1 MKASLQW
8 MNEYVPVD
16 MNRPAQELADELTQA
31 GIPVEDVIAMD
42 NGIKK
47 IYTGKIVEITKH
59 PDADKLQVCQVEC
72 LTEEGE
78 PVTKQIVTAA
88 TNVAVGQIVPVAYHK
103 SRLADGTEIKK
114 GKLRGVVSEGM
125 FCSVAEFGISSDLVL
140 PEEAQGI
147 YIFPEGTP
155 IGLDVKDVLGL
166 NDTVYEF
173 ELTAN
178 RADCFSMVGLSRE
191 FGIMTNQK
199 ALFPVIMVNENGES
213 IEGKASVSIEA
224 DDLCTRFTARVVTD
238 VKVEPSPLWMQ
249 NRLRNS
255 GIRPINNVVDV
266 TNYVMLELGQPM
278 HAYDYDHVKGHKLV
292 ARRAKNGEVLV
303 TLDGS
308 KRELNDSMLIIADAE
323 RPVGVAGIMG
333 GFDSEVTNETTTV
346 MFEAAVFIGP
356 SIRRTAKALG
366 MRSEASGR
374 FERGVN
380 HKYTAYAIDR
390 AAQLLQQICPTCKVD
405 VGVIDVYKNPV
416 EQHTVTFTAEQIN
429 DYLGTNIEKD
439 EMIRILTALEFVVT
453 EEGDKLSALVPTWRG
468 DVTVMPDIAEEVAR
482 IYNYDNI
489 APTIP
494 VAVLSSGG
502 MTPKKALTKQV
513 THALAKLGMT
523 QIITFSF
530 MHKDGLTNMML
541 PEGDSRYTAI
551 PILNPIS
558 EEFPYMRTTLVP
570 AVIDAAKRNIAQQN
584 KDLWLFETANVYEPK
599 ALPLTEVPH
608 ERPMAC
614 GILMGK
620 VNQAAWNQSERT
632 TDFYDVKGIVDALL
646 AELGITEFKIHRYQK
661 EIVDYYNVSE
671 DYYRKS
677 LDRHVTF
684 KRLYEE
690 YYHPGVSAYYTVD
703 GIKIAQYG
711 ELHPQVSKNFD
722 LPGKV
727 YMFEIDLEA
736 VLSLTIPPFRY
747 TSFSKFPGTSRD
759 LAIVA
764 PVSVS
769 SGEILSI
776 IKEHGGEYLESESI
790 FDVYEGEHIEAGYR
804 SLAYNLQF
812 RSMEGT
818 LNDEDIDG
826 NIQAII
832 DALAEINCKLR

>member
-8 MNEYVPVD
+8 MNEYVPLD
-16 MNRPAQELADELTQA
+16 LNRPAQELADELTQA
-31 GIPVEDVIAMD
+31 GIPVEEVLSMD
-42 NGIKK
+42 PGLKK

-59 PDADKLQVCQVEC
+59 PDADKLQVCQVQC
-72 LTEEGE
+72 LSEDGEEI
-78 PVTKQIVTAA
+78 TKQIVTAA

-125 FCSVAEFGISSDLVL
+125 FCSVAEFGISSDLVR

-155 IGLDVKDVLGL
+155 IGLDIKEALMLD
-166 NDTVYEF
+166 DTVYEF

-213 IEGKASVSIEA
+213 IEGKASVAIEA
-224 DDLCTRFTARVVTD
+224 HDLCTRFTSRLVTN
-238 VKVEPSPLWMQ
+238 VTIELSPLWMQ

-278 HAYDYDHVKGHKLV
+278 HAYDYDCVADHTLI
-292 ARRAKNGEVLV
+292 ARRAKAGEKLT
-303 TLDGS
+303 TLDGNE
-308 KRELNDSMLIIADAE
+308 RELNESMLIIADTKG
-323 RPVGVAGIMG
+323 PIGVAGVMG
-333 GFDSEVTNETTTV
+333 GLTSEVTDKTTNV
-346 MFEAAVFIGP
+346 LFEAAVFNGP
-356 SIRRTAKALG
+356 SIRRTSKALG

-390 AAQLLQQICPTCKVD
+390 AAQLLQQICPSCKVS
-405 VGVIDVYKNPV
+405 VGVIDVYPEPV
-416 EQHTVTFTAEQIN
+416 EQRTVTFTAEQIN
-429 DYLGTNIEKD
+429 DYLGTSIEKD
-439 EMIRILTALEFVVT
+439 RMIDILTKLEFGIT
-453 EEGDKLSALVPTWRG
+453 ESGDTIEALVPTWRD

-482 IYNYDNI
+482 IVSYDNI

-502 MTPKKALTKQV
+502 MTPKKALTKEV
-513 THALAKLGMT
+513 THYLAHAGLS

-541 PEGDSRYTAI
+541 PEGDNRYTAI

-570 AVIDAAKRNIAQQN
+570 AVIEAAKRNIAQQN

-614 GILMGK
+614 GIMMGK
-620 VNQAAWNQSERT
+620 VTEPAWNQAQRD
-632 TDFYDVKGIVDALL
+632 TDFYDVKGVVDGLL
-646 AELGITEFKIHRYQK
+646 AKLGLTQFDIQPS
-661 EIVDYYNVSE
+661 SE
-671 DYYRKS
+671 S
-677 LDRHVTF
+677 
-684 KRLYEE
+684 
-690 YYHPGVSAYYTVD
+690 YYHPGVSAHYTVN
-703 GIKIAQYG
+703 GVTIANYG
-711 ELHPQVSKNFD
+711 ELHPQVVKNFD
-722 LPGKV
+722 LSGKV

-736 VLSLTIPPFRY
+736 VLSITVPPFRY
-747 TSFSKFPGTSRD
+747 QSFSKFPGTSRD

-764 PVSVS
+764 PVSVT
-769 SGEILSI
+769 SGEIVAL
-776 IKEHGGEYLESESI
+776 IKEHGGEYLESVSI

-826 NIQAII
+826 AIQAII
-832 DALAEINCKLR
+832 DALATKNCKLR

>member
-8 MNEYVPVD
+8 MNEYVPLD
-16 MNRPAQELADELTQA
+16 LNRPAQELADELTQA
-31 GIPVEDVIAMD
+31 GIPVEEVLSMD
-42 NGIKK
+42 PGLKK

-59 PDADKLQVCQVEC
+59 PDADKLQVCQVQC
-72 LTEEGE
+72 LSEEGE
-78 PVTKQIVTAA
+78 EITKQIVTAA

-114 GKLRGVVSEGM
+114 GKLRGVTSEGM
-125 FCSVAEFGISSDLVL
+125 FCSVAEFGISSDLVR

-155 IGLDVKDVLGL
+155 IGLDIKEALMLD
-166 NDTVYEF
+166 DTVYEF

-199 ALFPVIMVNENGES
+199 ALFPVIMVNETGAS
-213 IEGKASVSIEA
+213 IEGKASVTIEA
-224 DDLCTRFTARVVTD
+224 NDLCTRFTSRLVTN
-238 VKVEPSPLWMQ
+238 VTIEPSPLWMQ

-278 HAYDYDHVKGHKLV
+278 HAYDYDCVADHTLI
-292 ARRAKNGEVLV
+292 ARRAKAGETLT
-303 TLDGS
+303 TLDGNE
-308 KRELNDSMLIIADAE
+308 RELNESMLIIADTKG
-323 RPVGVAGIMG
+323 PIGVAGVMG
-333 GFDSEVTNETTTV
+333 GLTSEVTDKTTNV
-346 MFEAAVFIGP
+346 LFEAAVFNGP
-356 SIRRTAKALG
+356 SIRRTSKALG

-390 AAQLLQQICPTCKVD
+390 AAQLLQQICPSCKVS
-405 VGVIDVYKNPV
+405 VGVIDVYPEPV
-416 EQHTVTFTAEQIN
+416 EQRTVTFTAEQIN
-429 DYLGTNIEKD
+429 DYLGTSIEKD
-439 EMIRILTALEFVVT
+439 RMVDILTKLEFGIT
-453 EEGDKLSALVPTWRG
+453 ESGDTIEALVPTWRD
-468 DVTVMPDIAEEVAR
+468 DVTGMPDIAEEIAR
-482 IYNYDNI
+482 IVSYDNI

-494 VAVLSSGG
+494 VAILSSGG
-502 MTPKKALTKQV
+502 MTPKKALTKEV
-513 THALAKLGMT
+513 THYLAHAGLS

-541 PEGDSRYTAI
+541 PEGDNRYTAI

-570 AVIDAAKRNIAQQN
+570 AVIEAAKRNIAQQN

-614 GILMGK
+614 GIMMGK
-620 VNQAAWNQSERT
+620 VTEASWNQAQRD
-632 TDFYDVKGIVDALL
+632 TDFYDVKGVVDGLL
-646 AELGITEFKIHRYQK
+646 AKLGLTQYDIQPS
-661 EIVDYYNVSE
+661 SE
-671 DYYRKS
+671 S
-677 LDRHVTF
+677 
-684 KRLYEE
+684 
-690 YYHPGVSAYYTVD
+690 YYHPGVSAHYTVN
-703 GIKIAQYG
+703 GVTIANYG
-711 ELHPQVSKNFD
+711 ELHPQVVKNFD
-722 LPGKV
+722 LSGKV

-736 VLSLTIPPFRY
+736 VLSIIVPPFRY
-747 TSFSKFPGTSRD
+747 QSFSKFPGTSRD

-764 PVSVS
+764 PVSVT
-769 SGEILSI
+769 SGDIVAL
-776 IKEHGGEYLESESI
+776 IKEHGGEYLESVSI

-826 NIQAII
+826 AIQAII
-832 DALAEINCKLR
+832 DALATKNCKLR